1 MNAVS
6 RHCKGGTCITYPTCG
21 LFLELVRIN
30 TGTCLYNALQ
40 RSEVPLT
47 LSFALTVGMSPIR
60 GHFILVM
67 FLSDVFCPAILAMVG
82 CRRGEGPWDARLL
95 TAECLKATR
104 STEVLRVRVAKCY
117 RSVVRNQ

>member
-30 TGTCLYNALQ
+30 TGMCLYNALQ

-47 LSFALTVGMSPIR
+47 LSFALTVGMSPVR

-67 FLSDVFCPAILAMVG
+67 FLSDVFCPRDPGDGGLSAGEKGRGTHG
-82 CRRGEGPWDARLL
+82 CLQRSARKPQE
-95 TAECLKATR
+95 AQK
-104 STEVLRVRVAKCY
+104 
-117 RSVVRNQ
+117 RSVSEWQSAIEAS